1 MPSSAIFSNEK
12 CTLFSAA
19 NKPVADSEAPKESAT
34 LEVGAAQGRFV
45 RADPSAQGR
54 SVRSRP
60 FSFFSYN
67 GAMTDSGHFE
77 TKGAIPAAA
86 LRLHVLASG
95 SKGNAAVV
103 ENVATGQGILVD
115 CGICKRDFLGRC
127 SQVGFAVEGLRA
139 VLVTHDHTDHTKG
152 LAVLYRELARR
163 GIRPPLATSEPV
175 RAASAPV
182 REVLEQGLCEFV
194 PLTVGSDG
202 ATAQLWTQK
211 DCFENIAGSNGAAGP
226 ENPPVSGRNEH
237 LVKLGMETLTVAGIR
252 VTPFRTSHDA
262 AESFGFRFECAGDA
276 MGFLTDSGIVPDSA
290 LERLRDVRILAL
302 ESNHD
307 PQMLAN
313 GPYPWPLK
321 QRVASE
327 RGHLSNDQAAA
338 TLTEMAGPRLQAVV
352 AMHISQNNN
361 TYRLPQVVLQQA
373 LARIGHGA
381 TVHIAYQDRPIT
393 VG

>member
-1 MPSSAIFSNEK
+1 MPSSAIFSNKK
-12 CTLFSAA
+12 CALFSAA

-34 LEVGAAQGRFV
+34 PEVGAAQGRLV

-60 FSFFSYN
+60 SSFFSYN
-67 GAMTDSGHFE
+67 GAMTDSEHFE

-139 VLVTHDHTDHTKG
+139 VLVTHDHADHTKG

-194 PLTVGSDG
+194 SLAAESGDQPDGTVGPEGLSSSRRTEPRGKAETRPLT
-202 ATAQLWTQK
+202 
-211 DCFENIAGSNGAAGP
+211 I
-226 ENPPVSGRNEH
+226 
-237 LVKLGMETLTVAGIR
+237 AGIR
-252 VTPFRTSHDA
+252 VIPFRTSHDA

-276 MGFLTDSGIVPDSA
+276 VGFLTDSGIVPDSA

-307 PQMLAN
+307 PQMLAD

-338 TLTEMAGPRLQAVV
+338 TLAELVGPRLQAVV

-361 TYRLPQVVLQQA
+361 TYRLPQVILQQA

-381 TVHIAYQDRPIT
+381 TVHIAFQDRPIT